1 MRSRHTHETSPDLD
15 RVDVLLLVVS
25 DVLLGHPDKSRLERR
40 FPWSMDVC
48 IPAGMAGCRRN
59 CILLWPVCPK
69 RHHLHH
75 AALPGLGAPI
85 MREIMLPIRQNV
97 DQLGPVAG
105 PYSHAV
111 IHGDAVYTSGLTAF
125 GSNSQAGGAAAQ
137 THTIVDQLSILAESC
152 KTSLQHLIKVTIFAV
167 DPADIPEIREVLSDR
182 YGENVPASSLV
193 FVKELFSP
201 DLRLEIEA
209 VFAVHP
215 V

>member
-1 MRSRHTHETSPDLD
+1 
-15 RVDVLLLVVS
+15 
-25 DVLLGHPDKSRLERR
+25 
-40 FPWSMDVC
+40 
-48 IPAGMAGCRRN
+48 
-59 CILLWPVCPK
+59 
-69 RHHLHH
+69 
-75 AALPGLGAPI
+75 
-85 MREIMLPIRQNV
+85 MLPIRQNV